1 MSSARLPVFEK
12 FIQELRAA
20 WAELPD
26 TEARMKRGQTLL
38 ENLVQDPSMREAS
51 KSWPS
56 TEGRKNLLFYEDAD
70 YGFAING
77 VVRVPGRKGS
87 IHDHAHA
94 WTAYGILDGTESLE
108 RFRRIDDG
116 SKQGGASPP
125 SWRASLSASSG
136 GSRPVVVM
144 DSAGV
149 QFASGRWLAIIANIV
164 EAWKQPDE
172 VTALQLASKGMGG
185 FFSLD
190 LMPGDL
196 RKALGRGM
204 TIHVVAETYRAW
216 LPLGSLL
223 QMASVPA
230 AVKAR
235 LLQVNFQLDRSE
247 LEAVRDFASRLSPP

>member
-1 MSSARLPVFEK
+1 MSSGRLPAFEK

-38 ENLVQDPSMREAS
+38 ESLVKDPGMREAS

-116 SKQGGASPP
+116 SKQGYAKLELESVTEGQPGKVDLVPP
-125 SWRASLSASSG
+125 FDVHAEQG
-136 GSRPVVVM
+136 GPTRS
-144 DSAGV
+144 
-149 QFASGRWLAIIANIV
+149 
-164 EAWKQPDE
+164 
-172 VTALQLASKGMGG
+172 
-185 FFSLD
+185 
-190 LMPGDL
+190 
-196 RKALGRGM
+196 
-204 TIHVVAETYRAW
+204 VAVI
-216 LPLGSLL
+216 L
-223 QMASVPA
+223 
-230 AVKAR
+230 
-235 LLQVNFQLDRSE
+235 RSE
-247 LEAVRDFASRLSPP
+247 RVAGKVLQGSYDKESNTVRRIEGPTNIPYEITA